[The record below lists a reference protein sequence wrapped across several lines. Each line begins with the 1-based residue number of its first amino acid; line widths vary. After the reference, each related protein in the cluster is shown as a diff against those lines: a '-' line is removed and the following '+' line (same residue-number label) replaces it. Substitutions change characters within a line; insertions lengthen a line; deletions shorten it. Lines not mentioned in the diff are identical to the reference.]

1 LIVTDLRDQIASA
14 AGGEHC
20 DEVHATADRFVSL
33 SGFTIRHTV
42 AAGCEFQPHA
52 HSAFTLTTVLR
63 GELNA
68 CVAGD
73 EMLAL
78 AGQSILIGPGQTHA
92 ARSDEVE
99 FVSVG
104 IKPDLILELLHDIG
118 LAPNTPEIVFREP
131 LVSDET
137 LSNLARAVRAESS
150 RVQAGRAQMLDALI
164 RQLVIHL
171 SRAHLTVRRT
181 SQVELSRA
189 GPVDRRLRRAI
200 EFVHDNFAAD
210 LSVEEIAAAAYL
222 SEYHF
227 ARLFKQI
234 TGVTPGA
241 YLSNVRIERARTLLA
256 ETQLPISEIAAG
268 VGYQSQSHFNKVFKS
283 VTGVTP
289 RKYRECAVADHPA

>member
-1 LIVTDLRDQIASA
+1 
-14 AGGEHC
+14 
-20 DEVHATADRFVSL
+20 
-33 SGFTIRHTV
+33 
-42 AAGCEFQPHA
+42 
-52 HSAFTLTTVLR
+52 LR

-68 CVAGD
+68 SISAR
-73 EMLAL
+73 EMLVL
-78 AGQSILIGPGQTHA
+78 PGQSILIGPGQTHA
-92 ARSDEVE
+92 AKSDDVE
-99 FVSVG
+99 FVSIG
-104 IKPDLILELLHDIG
+104 IKPDLIVELLHEIG
-118 LAPNTPEIVFREP
+118 LSPNTPEIVFREF

-137 LSNLARAVRAESS
+137 IANLSRAVQAETS
-150 RVQAGRAQMLDALI
+150 RFQPGRAQMLDALI

-171 SRAHLTVRRT
+171 SRGHLTVRRT
-181 SQVELSRA
+181 SRVELSRA

-200 EFVHDNFAAD
+200 EFVHDNFASD

-241 YLSNVRIERARTLLA
+241 YLASVRIEHARALLA

-289 RKYRECAVADHPA
+289 RKYRECAVADPPA